1 MSEEEELP
9 PEAIE
14 ELEKAAKKAEK
25 KPRKT
30 TRSTPT
36 KKKVKKPSKKAAETP
51 EVAPKPSRA
60 VHKKIKVNFWRT
72 RLHDEELGVHQ
83 QLKYQ
88 AKTRWFSKNFDIEG
102 VVEEDGEKK
111 YIIGFSK
118 NDWEEKPLEE
128 KRLTLRVFTIME
140 EKITDSGTA
149 KGGNFKGGFELSV
162 SHSLI
167 QSYEIKHHAP
177 VFIMQVPR
185 TIYLSRVVR
194 GWRLVGTYWSWP
206 LLPEQK
212 DDKLQVVRAK
222 GIVGPGRNYWIYIG
236 DQKIARVDGQRIQKN
251 FEIQI
256 FDETYA
262 KDKMF
267 IMHMILFGCMCN
279 FMRIA
284 EKMIKQLYKKMKK
297 TATTDYKIPR
307 NELTLFRNPRMM
319 RR

>member
-1 MSEEEELP
+1 MSKEEESEDP
-9 PEAIE
+9 VEEIE
-14 ELEKAAKKAEK
+14 KTAEKAAKK
-25 KPRKT
+25 PRAKSRT
-30 TRSTPT
+30 TPT
-36 KKKVKKPSKKAAETP
+36 KKKVKKPAKKEPTP
-51 EVAPKPSRA
+51 EAPAKPAKR
-60 VHKKIKVNFWRT
+60 VFKKLKVNFWRT

-111 YIIGFSK
+111 YIIAFNK
-118 NDWEEKPLEE
+118 EQWEESPLEE
-128 KRLTLRVFTIME
+128 KRLTCRIFTIME
-140 EKITDSGTA
+140 EKLTDAKEA

-162 SHSLI
+162 AHSLI
-167 QSYEIKHHAP
+167 QSYEIKHPAP
-177 VFIMQVPR
+177 VFIFQIPR
-185 TIYLSRVVR
+185 TIYLARCVR
-194 GWRLVGTYWSWP
+194 GWRLVGTYWAWP
-206 LLPEQK
+206 LLPEQT
-212 DDKLQVVRAK
+212 DDKLQMVTAK

-236 DQKIARVDGQRIQKN
+236 DQKIARVDGQRVQKN

-256 FDETYA
+256 LDEAYA

-267 IMHMILFGCMCN
+267 IVYMVLFGCACN
-279 FMRIA
+279 FMRTA
-284 EKMIKQLYKKMKK
+284 EKMTKQLYKKMKK